1 MSKQAFDKIAAGL
14 QDAIDLATAE
24 RLTGIPAA
32 TLSALR
38 SGEMV
43 DVPREWAHPKN
54 QRELMA
60 ALGRL
65 QSLIQPLVLGDP
77 RESVSVLASGAPR

>member
-43 DVPREWAHPKN
+43 AVPRDLIDNFP
-54 QRELMA
+54 ELNPSNYDHDA
-60 ALGRL
+60 ICRL
-65 QSLIQPLVLGDP
+65 NDWGVELVLAAAKDA
-77 RESVSVLASGAPR
+77 RHD